1 MHAYAPPEL
10 SEPAITRIRFV
21 AIACLVGKLIVSQ
34 GLDCGESKVPFS
46 GPAIWN

>member
-21 AIACLVGKLIVSQ
+21 AMFGDERLTYLRTCVRIVKAQSNI
-34 GLDCGESKVPFS
+34 CEPRYR
-46 GPAIWN
+46 A